1 MTNKPFIDIYA
12 PVMVNIKIKY
22 IYIYIYIYKVFNL
35 TGLNDTKWD
44 YYHDSWSSDFANIH

>member
-12 PVMVNIKIKY
+12 PVMVNIKKK
-22 IYIYIYIYKVFNL
+22 YIYIYKVFNL